1 MAMSKTL
8 RLILGDQ
15 LNSGHSWF
23 QRPRKDVVYVLMEM
37 RQETD
42 YVTTTSR
49 KWSGFSPPCGVSP
62 KCFNWPISRTQAFRR
77 AG

>member
-15 LNSGHSWF
+15 LNSRHSWF

-42 YVTTTSR
+42 YVR
-49 KWSGFSPPCGVSP
+49 HHIQKVVGFFAAMRHFAKMLQLAHLAHPGPG
-62 KCFNWPISRTQAFRR
+62 T